1 MERKQLLV
9 FQNQNKC
16 SALEWEFSLYHSNL
30 GVAKLMILES
40 VAADTNCRVLGHKSP
55 QKLYFL
61 SHLFS
66 RLLMHNAVLSLRL
79 EV

>member
-1 MERKQLLV
+1 
-9 FQNQNKC
+9 
-16 SALEWEFSLYHSNL
+16 
-30 GVAKLMILES
+30 MILES